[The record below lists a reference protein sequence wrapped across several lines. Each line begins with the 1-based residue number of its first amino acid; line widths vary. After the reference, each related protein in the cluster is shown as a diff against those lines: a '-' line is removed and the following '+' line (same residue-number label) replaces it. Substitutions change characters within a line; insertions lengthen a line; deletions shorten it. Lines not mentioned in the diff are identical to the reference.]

1 MENEKQEPTFPLSPV
16 EEYYPDWGYN
26 PDELLLL
33 SVWHKKPL
41 TEETIIKI
49 KKSNNLKNTSQ
60 KQILL

>member
-1 MENEKQEPTFPLSPV
+1 MENVKQELSFPLSPA

-41 TEETIIKI
+41 PEEAITKI
-49 KKSNNLKNTSQ
+49 KKAFNE
-60 KQILL
+60 ILGRE